1 MHNTYVTYDE
11 ETKKKKKR
19 KKGRKRNPIKSNSE
33 YLEYL
38 DLRLFPTGGLGM
50 ISEKV
55 LMTLLALLVYTR
67 SKSLLLDMDIY
78 NKKTVKR

>member
-1 MHNTYVTYDE
+1 
-11 ETKKKKKR
+11 
-19 KKGRKRNPIKSNSE
+19 
-33 YLEYL
+33 
-38 DLRLFPTGGLGM
+38 M

-78 NKKTVKR
+78 NKKNGEKVRR